1 MNPGARFRPE
11 PGIFAYDNPK
21 IQSLCPLEKC
31 PAATNGAKPAKS
43 IQPKNR
49 PNAKAAPH
57 TRPGIVKSPR
67 KAKRNR
73 ELSVLPIFPY
83 LCRVFLPRIAQ
94 HGILTAAPGKPGA
107 VLLLPVVRIPRPDL
121 GGQFRP
127 ILAHIIVHVQFAVK
141 AGFKLVTGH
150 RFRV

>member
-21 IQSLCPLEKC
+21 NQQLCPLEKC
-31 PAATNGAKPAKS
+31 PAATNGANPGKFT
-43 IQPKNR
+43 QLKNR
-49 PNAKAAPH
+49 PNAKAAQFTHPV
-57 TRPGIVKSPR
+57 TGKNPR

-94 HGILTAAPGKPGA
+94 HGILTAAPGSPGA
-107 VLLLPVVRIPRPDL
+107 VFYCLLC
-121 GGQFRP
+121 GFRAA
-127 ILAHIIVHVQFAVK
+127 ILWAISGRYRLK
-141 AGFKLVTGH
+141 
-150 RFRV
+150 

>member
-11 PGIFAYDNPK
+11 PGIFAYDNPLN
-21 IQSLCPLEKC
+21 QSLCLYKKF
-31 PAATNGAKPAKS
+31 PAGIVGANPGKFT
-43 IQPKNR
+43 QPKHKR
-49 PNAKAAPH
+49 KRKAAPH

-94 HGILTAAPGKPGA
+94 HGILTAAPGSPGA
-107 VLLLPVVRIPRPDL
+107 VFLSPVVRIPRPDL

-127 ILAHIIVHVQFAVK
+127 ILAHIIVHV
-141 AGFKLVTGH
+141 
-150 RFRV
+150 